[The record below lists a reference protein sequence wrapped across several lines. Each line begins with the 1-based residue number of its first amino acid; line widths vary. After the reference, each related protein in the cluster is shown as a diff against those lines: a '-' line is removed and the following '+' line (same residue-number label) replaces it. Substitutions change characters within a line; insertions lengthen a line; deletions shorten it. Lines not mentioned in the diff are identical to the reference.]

1 MLRTFCALL
10 AAAVLLFPSDAASQ
24 LEERGLEDSRERL
37 ITLFSELSPHED
49 VQIATPS
56 LFIEEGRARFLGS
69 DVVEV
74 SAEGQTVP
82 LDLRD
87 IRSVSVRRGHGVKGG
102 LWGLGSGILV
112 GTFAGLLIAGFD
124 CANPVACADT
134 EKRGAVR
141 YGMVFGVVGAAT
153 GYLWGRLDQD
163 WVPIFP

>member
-1 MLRTFCALL
+1 MLRTPFAL
-10 AAAVLLFPSDAASQ
+10 AAAAALLLPSDAAAQ
-24 LEERGLEDSRERL
+24 AGEPRPQDARERL
-37 ITLFSELSPHED
+37 VTLFSGLSPQED

-56 LFIEEGRARFLGS
+56 LFIEEGRARFLGP

-87 IRSVSVRRGHGVKGG
+87 IRSVSVRRGHGVKGAI
-102 LWGLGSGILV
+102 WGLGSGVLV
-112 GTFAGLLIAGFD
+112 GTFSGLLIAGFD
-124 CANPVACADT
+124 CTNPVACADT

-141 YGMVFGVVGAAT
+141 YGIVFGIVGAAT
-153 GYLWGRLDQD
+153 GYLLGRMDRD